1 MMDNIATEQLGL
13 SLERANFLKKRSQ
26 SFLSVARQSGLAGH
40 AFTQRDDALSDD
52 HAAVI
57 SGIECGE
64 EVTLLQESLQNIDFA
79 IHKLDAI
86 NNDEVAEPD
95 VMAFYQD
102 AIELLD
108 EAEALLEECCEVD
121 LMDYAMDEIEWDE
134 SSLVPLEDDPLF
146 ADGEGDEE

>member
-13 SLERANFLKKRSQ
+13 SLERASFLKKRSQ

-40 AFTQRDDALSDD
+40 AFTHRDDALSDD
-52 HAAVI
+52 HAAVM
-57 SGIECGE
+57 SGMEFGE

-79 IHKLDAI
+79 IQKLEAI
-86 NNDEVAEPD
+86 NNDEVASPY

-121 LMDYAMDEIEWDE
+121 LIDYATDEIEWDE
-134 SSLVPLEDDPLF
+134 SSLLPLEDDSLF
-146 ADGEGDEE
+146 ADIEGEEE

>member
-1 MMDNIATEQLGL
+1 MMDNVATEQLGL
-13 SLERANFLKKRSQ
+13 SLERASFLKKRSQ
-26 SFLSVARQSGLAGH
+26 SFLSAARQSGLADH
-40 AFTQRDDALSDD
+40 SFTQQDDALSDD

-57 SGIECGE
+57 SGMECGE
-64 EVTLLQESLQNIDFA
+64 EVTLLLESLQNIDFA

-121 LMDYAMDEIEWDE
+121 LIDHATDEIEWDE
-134 SSLVPLEDDPLF
+134 SSLVPLEDDSLF
-146 ADGEGDEE
+146 ADVEGEEE

>member
-1 MMDNIATEQLGL
+1 MMDNVATEQLGL
-13 SLERANFLKKRSQ
+13 SLERASFLKKRSQ
-26 SFLSVARQSGLAGH
+26 SFLSAARQSGLADH
-40 AFTQRDDALSDD
+40 SFTQQDDALSDD

-57 SGIECGE
+57 SGMECGE
-64 EVTLLQESLQNIDFA
+64 EVTLLLESLQNIDFA

-108 EAEALLEECCEVD
+108 EQKRCWRSAVKSILLTTQRMRSNGMKV
-121 LMDYAMDEIEWDE
+121 AWF
-134 SSLVPLEDDPLF
+134 P
-146 ADGEGDEE
+146 